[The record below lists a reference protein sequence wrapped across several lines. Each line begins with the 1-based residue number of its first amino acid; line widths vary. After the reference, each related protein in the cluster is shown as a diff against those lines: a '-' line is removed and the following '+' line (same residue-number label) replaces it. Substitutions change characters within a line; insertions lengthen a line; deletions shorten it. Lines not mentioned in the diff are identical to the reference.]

1 MKSISNIRVMYTLLE
16 NLCIHYNSTENKKR
30 AMSDLEDW
38 NDFYDV
44 VMPENRN
51 TQRVDF
57 HACKPILLHLST

>member
-1 MKSISNIRVMYTLLE
+1 MYTLTE

-44 VMPENRN
+44 VMPENKKH
-51 TQRVDF
+51 T
-57 HACKPILLHLST
+57 AC

>member
-1 MKSISNIRVMYTLLE
+1 
-16 NLCIHYNSTENKKR
+16 
-30 AMSDLEDW
+30 MSDLEDW

-57 HACKPILLHLST
+57 HACKPILLHLSTKTISFGTLALQKVL